1 MNLDPSKLTNALD
14 ISDVVDYEVT
24 KVELG
29 NTPVLKTFNSI
40 EAVEEENNDEEILEA
55 DFDYARG
62 NHCQIIEA
70 GKDALNKALEF
81 ATQSEN
87 ARSYEVVGTMLKNL
101 ADVNKQLLEMH
112 ELKSKIKSK
121 KDSEAEKTQT
131 VNNTQNNIVF
141 QGSTAD
147 LLKQISMLK

>member
-1 MNLDPSKLTNALD
+1 MHLDPSTLTNALD
-14 ISDVVDYEVT
+14 ISDVVDYEIT

-29 NTPVLKTFNSI
+29 NVPVVSK
-40 EAVEEENNDEEILEA
+40 EDPGEDDENKSLDA

-62 NHCQIIEA
+62 NQFQIIEA

-87 ARSYEVVGTMLKNL
+87 ARSYEVVGAMLKNL

-112 ELKSKIKSK
+112 ELKQKIKTK
-121 KDSEAEKTQT
+121 KEADVDKAQT

-141 QGSTAD
+141 QGSTVE
-147 LLKQISMLK
+147 LLKQIRLTSNG

>member
-1 MNLDPSKLTNALD
+1 MNLDPSKLANALD

-24 KVELG
+24 KVKLG
-29 NTPVLKTFNSI
+29 NVPAIKNEDPI
-40 EAVEEENNDEEILEA
+40 ESSEDEESLNA
-55 DFDYARG
+55 DFDYVRG
-62 NHCQIIEA
+62 NQFQIIEA

-87 ARSYEVVGTMLKNL
+87 ARSYEVVGAMLKNL

-112 ELKSKIKSK
+112 ELKQKIKTK
-121 KDSEAEKTQT
+121 KEVGTENAQT

-141 QGSTAD
+141 QGSTVE
-147 LLKQISMLK
+147 LLKQLRLSNNG

>member
-14 ISDVVDYEVT
+14 ISDVVDYEIT

-29 NTPVLKTFNSI
+29 NVPAIKNEDPVEGS
-40 EAVEEENNDEEILEA
+40 EDEESLNA
-55 DFDYARG
+55 DFDYVRG
-62 NHCQIIEA
+62 NQFQIIEA

-87 ARSYEVVGTMLKNL
+87 ARSYEVVGAMLKNL

-112 ELKSKIKSK
+112 ELKQKIKTK
-121 KDSEAEKTQT
+121 KEVGTENAQT

-147 LLKQISMLK
+147 LLKQLKDCL